1 MHTWKCVENVFSII
15 HKNKANKLY
24 INKFVVSYINYIS
37 QMNELQHCVLWIN
50 LSKIMFNEKACF
62 QR

>member
-1 MHTWKCVENVFSII
+1 MHTWKCVENLFSII

-24 INKFVVSYINYIS
+24 VNKFVISYVNYIS
-37 QMNELQHCVLWIN
+37 QMNYSIVVLWIN